1 MGLVIIGHMLSKST
15 FGAYKNKY
23 VLSIKESNFHNLF
36 LSFLKG
42 VIDTLCVRSRQ
53 TQGSDVKSLYSD
65 YLIWASI

>member
-1 MGLVIIGHMLSKST
+1 MVLVIIGHRLSKST
-15 FGAYKNKY
+15 FGAKNKY

-42 VIDTLCVRSRQ
+42 VVDTLCVRSRQ

-65 YLIWASI
+65 NLIWASI